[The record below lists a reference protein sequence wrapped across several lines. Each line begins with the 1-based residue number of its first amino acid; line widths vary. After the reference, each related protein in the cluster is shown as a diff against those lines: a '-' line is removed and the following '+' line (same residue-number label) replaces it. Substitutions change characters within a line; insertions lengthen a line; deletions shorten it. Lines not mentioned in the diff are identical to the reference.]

1 MIEKVLLIFNF
12 FVIRVTYSKYLNDN
26 IIEINTFHNLE
37 CQFTPFRVPILAISH
52 FALLI
57 LTKKREKQSNVFM
70 ISVAEFI
77 FFMKKVE
84 SSVYLVYRKI
94 WLNIFRSSICFN
106 QSKIYF

>member
-52 FALLI
+52 FSLLI
-57 LTKKREKQSNVFM
+57 LKRKKEKN
-70 ISVAEFI
+70 
-77 FFMKKVE
+77 
-84 SSVYLVYRKI
+84 
-94 WLNIFRSSICFN
+94 N
-106 QSKIYF
+106 QMFL